1 MYLLIE
7 MVVGGFT
14 NVFIVL
20 IIDFQLITLHKYH
33 MVKNV
38 YFSWDGSCI
47 N

>member
-33 MVKNV
+33 MVKK
-38 YFSWDGSCI
+38 CI
-47 N
+47 FQLGW